1 MIFSKQ
7 TSNLTI
13 TAFGTPLE
21 RVTDFKLVGVN
32 VCSDLKWDNHC
43 NKVIN
48 KIRPVVWSL
57 YKIKN
62 RLDTKNKLLLYNALI
77 TSQISYCLPI
87 WQGCTEKSQASLQ
100 VLMNKAQ
107 RAVFNLGP
115 RETTRS
121 YATDSRILTLTSLAK
136 YATCTLVRAT
146 TLQSAISLK
155 TFFPR
160 KPTGT
165 SGKTLRSD
173 LEDQLLIPPFKTK
186 LEELQLP
193 IIASYTW
200 NSIPEDLKSQSYDT
214 FKKNLKNYYLSYQL

>member
-1 MIFSKQ
+1 MDEICQWSVDNKLTLNAKKTQYMIFSKQ

-21 RVTDFKLVGVN
+21 RVDDFKFVGVN
-32 VCSDLKWDNHC
+32 VSSDLKWDNHC

-48 KIRPVVWSL
+48 KIRPIVWSL

-87 WQGCTEKSQASLQ
+87 WQGCTEKSQATLQ
-100 VLMNKAQ
+100 VLINKAQ

-115 RETTRS
+115 RDNTRML
-121 YATDSRILTLTSLAK
+121 ATDSRILTLQSLSK

-146 TLQSAISLK
+146 ALQTAKRLK
-155 TFFPR
+155 FFF
-160 KPTGT
+160 
-165 SGKTLRSD
+165 SQKTDRN
-173 LEDQLLIPPFKTK
+173 QWK
-186 LEELQLP
+186 
-193 IIASYTW
+193 
-200 NSIPEDLKSQSYDT
+200 NS
-214 FKKNLKNYYLSYQL
+214 KK